1 MDIAL
6 SNLTSGITNVK
17 TRLTGDTRNL
27 VVSYNNIT
35 TQEFSANG
43 GEMPIGGDITA
54 QLLESSYVI
63 KPTDGTD
70 IAMFYGKLTKPANW
84 SVVKFNVENGKLSIN
99 VSGAN
104 PFDSD
109 SGGTM
114 EMSLG
119 DDGCLYGDLS
129 KFNDFMTSVWGVYK
143 WDDVNL
149 ALKYGKIIQ
158 TK

>member
-17 TRLTGDTRNL
+17 ARLTGDSRNL
-27 VVSYNNIT
+27 VVSYNNTT

-43 GEMPIGGDITA
+43 GEMPIGGDVTA

-70 IAMFYGKLTKPANW
+70 IAMFHGKLTKPANW
-84 SVVKFNVENGKLSIN
+84 SIIRFSVDDGKLNIS

-104 PFDSD
+104 PLDAE
-109 SGGTM
+109 SGGTI

-129 KFNDFMTSVWGVYK
+129 KFNDFMTPNWGVYK
-143 WDDVNL
+143 WDSAKL
-149 ALKYGKIIQ
+149 AMKDGKIIQ